1 MGVRQ
6 DGIGWFGKRK
16 KRNATISPAAALG
29 VRELF
34 AARDESPGFWGTLDP
49 ETVSTFEDLFYEVD
63 GCEKT
68 ILEIGSGYGFTC
80 VLLALLGAAEV
91 HGVEVIQPVVQAAV
105 TLVRRMGGHLPV
117 FFRQAD
123 VSRGLPYADAR
134 FDVVLMIEVLSH
146 VVVSDL
152 GSFIREIVRVVKP
165 GGYVIVSD
173 GNNARSWKRRRENYR
188 LWERFD
194 QGPPTTGS
202 DTVFSHKIAVP
213 YIALRREIA
222 EKTAPSLSS
231 EEANTIAAQ
240 TFGFNAAEVEA
251 AARRF
256 VETGERPQS
265 PFRRGV
271 CPIEPIHRMYIEQLI
286 DPLEVRRYLRAT
298 GCEEVVCG
306 PRRVLPFGRLW
317 TVAPRL
323 TFLLTNGFKI
333 TARKRRR

>member
-1 MGVRQ
+1 M
-6 DGIGWFGKRK
+6 
-16 KRNATISPAAALG
+16 
-29 VRELF
+29 RELL
-34 AARDESPGFWGTLDP
+34 AAREDFPDCWSTLEP
-49 ETVSTFEDLFYEVD
+49 ETVSTFEELFREV
-63 GCEKT
+63 GGRGKA

-91 HGVEVIQPVVQAAV
+91 HGVEVIPPVVQAAEKFA
-105 TLVRRMGGHLPV
+105 RRMKQPVPV

-146 VVVSDL
+146 VVVTDL
-152 GSFIREIVRVVKP
+152 ASFIREIVRVVRP

-194 QGPPTTGS
+194 QGPPTTGN

-222 EKTAPSLSS
+222 KKTAPSLSS

-240 TFGFNAAEVEA
+240 TFGFNAAEVAA

-265 PFRRGV
+265 PFRRGI

-306 PRRVLPFGRLW
+306 PRRVLPFERLW
-317 TVAPRL
+317 TVVPRL

-333 TARKRRR
+333 TARKPRR

>member
-1 MGVRQ
+1 VAESLA
-6 DGIGWFGKRK
+6 KTS
-16 KRNATISPAAALG
+16 A
-29 VRELF
+29 VRELL
-34 AARDESPGFWGTLDP
+34 AVRDEFPEGWSTLGP
-49 ETVSTFEDLFYEVD
+49 ETVSTFEDLFQEVN
-63 GCEKT
+63 GCGKT

-80 VLLALLGAAEV
+80 VLLALLGAREV
-91 HGVEVIQPVVQAAV
+91 HGVELIPSVVQASEKLA
-105 TLVRRMGGHLPV
+105 RRIGGHLPV

-123 VSRGLPYADAR
+123 VSRGLPYADAH
-134 FDVVLMIEVLSH
+134 FDAVLMIEVLSH

-152 GSFIREIVRVVKP
+152 ASFIRETVRVVRP

-173 GNNARSWKRRRENYR
+173 GNNARSWKRRRENHR

-194 QGPPTTGS
+194 QGPPTTGNE
-202 DTVFSHKIAVP
+202 TVFSHKIAVP

-231 EEANTIAAQ
+231 EEANTIAVQ
-240 TFGFNAAEVEA
+240 TFGFHAAEVEA

-256 VETGERPQS
+256 VETGEWPQS
-265 PFRRGV
+265 PFRRGI
-271 CPIEPIHRMYIEQLI
+271 CPVEPIHRMYIEQLI
-286 DPLEVRRYLRAT
+286 DPIEVQRYLRAT

-306 PRRVLPFGRLW
+306 PRRILPFGRLW

-333 TARKRRR
+333 TARKRCR